1 MAGIPQIVVTPI
13 HDWTETVDADLAKA
27 VSDPAIVHVFRREWE
42 TQALIVWQVAFDG
55 EAIAHFA
62 TRLDADALA
71 QKELVIVAAGG
82 RHPKIQLLATVLPFL
97 EKMAV
102 DLGCKA
108 VRIHTARRGMMR
120 QLAGRD
126 YRETEIVFRKDL

>member
-13 HDWTETVDADLAKA
+13 HEWTETVDADLAKA

-42 TQALIVWQVAFDG
+42 TQALIVWQVVFDG

-62 TRLDADALA
+62 TRLDADALMR
-71 QKELVIVAAGG
+71 KELVIVAAGG
-82 RHPKIQLLATVLPFL
+82 RHPQIKLMETVLPFL
-97 EKMAV
+97 ERMGA
-102 DLGCKA
+102 DLACKA

-126 YRETEIVFRKDL
+126 YQETEIVFRKDL